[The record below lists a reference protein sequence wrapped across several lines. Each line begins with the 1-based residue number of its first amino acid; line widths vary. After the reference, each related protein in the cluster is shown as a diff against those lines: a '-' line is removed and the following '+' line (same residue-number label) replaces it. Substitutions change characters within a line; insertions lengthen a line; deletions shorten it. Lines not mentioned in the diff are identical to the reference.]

1 MGFILNVDLETSEG
15 PSHEV
20 YCRIESLSYN
30 KVTAEVR
37 FQLTYW
43 LDKDHAIKF
52 NRTYLSEEKK
62 NAIGIVQE
70 RVLYFENDTSDGVEV
85 LLPNFLTTPLVSI
98 KEVEKP
104 IYEVQELEKDAP
116 YVSFDENG
124 EELIKYRKVVKE
136 EKVRVGV
143 EKIEEEV
150 IDSTLTNDIF
160 GFCYNH
166 TKKVL
171 TKWLP
176 EDKIETVK

>member
-1 MGFILNVDLETSEG
+1 MGFIINVDLETSEG

-43 LDKDHAIKF
+43 LDRDQAIRF

-62 NAIGIVQE
+62 NAVGLIQE
-70 RVLYFENDTSDGVEV
+70 RVLYFKDEISDGEEIM
-85 LLPNFLTTPLVSI
+85 LPNYIKTPLVSV

-104 IYEVQELEKDAP
+104 LYEMKEVEIEAP

-124 EELIKYRKVVKE
+124 DELIKYRKVVKE

-143 EKIEEEV
+143 EKIKTEV
-150 IDSTLTNDIF
+150 IDSSLTSDIF
-160 GFCYNH
+160 GFCYRH
-166 TKKVL
+166 AIKVL
-171 TKWLP
+171 SKWFP
-176 EDKIETVK
+176 DDKLETVK

>member
-1 MGFILNVDLETSEG
+1 MPWFASSLQKGTFASPFTVET
-15 PSHEV
+15 
-20 YCRIESLSYN
+20 
-30 KVTAEVR
+30 TAV
-37 FQLTYW
+37 F
-43 LDKDHAIKF
+43 F
-52 NRTYLSEEKK
+52 P
-62 NAIGIVQE
+62 
-70 RVLYFENDTSDGVEV
+70 

-104 IYEVQELEKDAP
+104 IYEVQELEKEAP

-124 EELIKYRKVVKE
+124 EELIKYRKVIKE

>member
-37 FQLTYW
+37 FQITYW
-43 LDKDHAIKF
+43 LDRDQAIKF

-62 NAIGIVQE
+62 NAVGIIQE
-70 RVLYFENDTSDGVEV
+70 RVLYFEDELSDGVEV
-85 LLPNFLTTPLVSI
+85 LLPNFLVTPLISI
-98 KEVEKP
+98 KTVDKP
-104 IYEVQELEKDAP
+104 IYEVQEVETEAP

-124 EELIKYRKVVKE
+124 DELIKYRKVFKK

-150 IDSTLTNDIF
+150 IDSTLTNDLF
-160 GFCYNH
+160 GFCYDH